1 MIMTNGADQE
11 RLEVLEQLD
20 DWLRVP
26 MLVLS
31 FVWLALVL
39 LELVWGSSQLLE
51 VFGVAIWIV
60 FIFEFALRFALAPRK
75 MPFLQANWLTVLAL
89 IAPALR
95 LFRVFRVLRFARAT
109 RGLRLV
115 RVVGTANRGMNAL
128 RASMRRRGFGYVLVL
143 TFGIVLLGSG
153 GMLAFEPA
161 AEVSGGFEHYGEAL
175 WWTAMLMTTI
185 GSEYWPQTAEGRILC
200 LLLSI
205 YALGVLGYIT
215 ASIASFFIG
224 RDAASTASDTPAGTK
239 EVEALASELMA
250 LRTKILTR
258 VTDKESGA

>member
-1 MIMTNGADQE
+1 MTMTDGADQE

-39 LELVWGSSQLLE
+39 FELVWGSSQLLE
-51 VFGVAIWIV
+51 VFGVAIWMV
-60 FIFEFALRFALAPRK
+60 FILEFALRFALAPQK

-161 AEVSGGFEHYGEAL
+161 AEVSGG
-175 WWTAMLMTTI
+175 
-185 GSEYWPQTAEGRILC
+185 
-200 LLLSI
+200 
-205 YALGVLGYIT
+205 V
-215 ASIASFFIG
+215 
-224 RDAASTASDTPAGTK
+224 
-239 EVEALASELMA
+239 
-250 LRTKILTR
+250 
-258 VTDKESGA
+258 